1 MRFAVY
7 ARNDHPVARSFA
19 TGLRAAGA
27 RVTHRSLPDYGDG
40 CRESFDAV
48 AVFGLRG
55 KGARILAEYTA
66 AGVPVVVVDYGYVDR
81 VHGVNTW
88 ATGHWQVSLGGLNCI
103 VSFDCPSDRF
113 DALGVSIAPERVEP
127 GPTILAA
134 QLPGDAAHP
143 FETEDQ
149 LRAWI
154 ATVPHDEVRWH
165 PAMALVDHEPLDA
178 ALARAG
184 CIVTWNSNI
193 GHDALLAGVPVA
205 AHGPAP
211 YADVAM
217 ADRAAY
223 FARVAYSQWT
233 PTEMETGHCA
243 RFLLN
248 HVLTGE
254 PPAVARANPAQRD
267 AGDSRRSPPSAKKV
281 RQK

>member
-7 ARNDHPVARSFA
+7 ARNGHPVARAFMA
-19 TGLRAAGA
+19 GLRVAGA
-27 RVTHRSLPDYGDG
+27 RAVERSLPDYTDG
-40 CRESFDAV
+40 CREKFDAV

-55 KGARILAEYTA
+55 KGARILSEYTA
-66 AGVPVVVVDYGYVDR
+66 AGIPVVVVDYGYLDR
-81 VHGVNTW
+81 VHGIKTW
-88 ATGHWQVSLGGLNCI
+88 ATGHWQISLGGLNRL
-103 VSFDCPSDRF
+103 VPFDCPSGRF
-113 DALGVSIAPERVEP
+113 DALGISISPARVDP

-165 PAMALVDHEPLDA
+165 PAMALIDHEPLDS

-184 CIVTWNSNI
+184 RIVTWNSNI
-193 GHDALLAGVPVA
+193 GNDALLAGVPVT

-211 YADVAM
+211 YSGVSM

-233 PTEMETGHCA
+233 PTEMESGECA

-248 HVLTGE
+248 HVLTGQA
-254 PPAVARANPAQRD
+254 PAAFRAPAAPRD
-267 AGDSRRSPPSAKKV
+267 AGGDRRPTPAKKV